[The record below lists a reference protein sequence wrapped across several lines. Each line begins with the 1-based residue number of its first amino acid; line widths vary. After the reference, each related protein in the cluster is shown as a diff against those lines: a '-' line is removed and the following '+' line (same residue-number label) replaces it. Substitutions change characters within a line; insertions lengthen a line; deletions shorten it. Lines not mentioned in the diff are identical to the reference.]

1 MRFVCTGRI
10 GQWDVYELG
19 SGSYV
24 RTGRRTTRKG
34 STERTPTQMVEW
46 VALKSRHPAS
56 GLPSSSSQQ
65 GEGVQDVFIR
75 SFLRRVVMHESKE
88 NQPDIFG
95 DAPVSKD
102 NQPNSF
108 GEDAPVT
115 RREMERWERDGRI
128 EMETRERHIRHEFKE
143 VQCQLGRWRAR
154 SRR

>member
-1 MRFVCTGRI
+1 
-10 GQWDVYELG
+10 
-19 SGSYV
+19 
-24 RTGRRTTRKG
+24 
-34 STERTPTQMVEW
+34 
-46 VALKSRHPAS
+46 
-56 GLPSSSSQQ
+56 
-65 GEGVQDVFIR
+65 
-75 SFLRRVVMHESKE
+75 MHESKE